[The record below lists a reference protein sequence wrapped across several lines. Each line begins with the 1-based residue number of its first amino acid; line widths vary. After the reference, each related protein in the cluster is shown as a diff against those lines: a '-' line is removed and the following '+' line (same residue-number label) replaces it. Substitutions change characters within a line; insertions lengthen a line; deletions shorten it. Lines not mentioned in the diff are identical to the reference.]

1 MKPPPLVVLALAGLW
16 LGSAVAAE
24 TGSESPSLLGGWTVP
39 WPPLKEL
46 KATRDRPL
54 FAPDRRHVTPPS
66 KPAQVRQEAVKPRP
80 QFRLTGII
88 VEDSATF
95 AVLKDL
101 TLDESKVVRS
111 GDKIG
116 EWLVT
121 VGADRIVTLACEREQ
136 ITLRMFDG
144 DGDNSE

>member
-1 MKPPPLVVLALAGLW
+1 MKRHVLMVMLAGTL
-16 LGSAVAAE
+16 LGPATAAE
-24 TGSESPSLLGGWTVP
+24 SGGDEPSSRAWTAPWPSLQ
-39 WPPLKEL
+39 EL
-46 KATRDRPL
+46 RATRDRPL
-54 FAPDRRHVTPPS
+54 FAPDRRPLSLPA
-66 KPAQVRQEAVKPRP
+66 KPAEISQEAVKPRP

-111 GDKIG
+111 GDKMG

-121 VGADRIVTLACEREQ
+121 VGADRIVTLAGEHER
-136 ITLRMFDG
+136 ITLRMFDS
-144 DGDNSE
+144 DNDNSD